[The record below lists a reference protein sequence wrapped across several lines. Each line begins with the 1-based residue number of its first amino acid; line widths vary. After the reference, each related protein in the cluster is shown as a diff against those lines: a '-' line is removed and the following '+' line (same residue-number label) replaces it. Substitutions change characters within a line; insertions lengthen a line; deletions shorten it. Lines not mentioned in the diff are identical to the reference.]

1 MIIFF
6 CAGNFSCVCM
16 WWGNVYVYGRMILW
30 NPSQERDATSDA
42 RCKLLGKKRKE
53 NKNFEVGMNSILY
66 DYTFWYFP
74 S

>member
-1 MIIFF
+1 M
-6 CAGNFSCVCM
+6 
-16 WWGNVYVYGRMILW
+16 YVYGRMILW
-30 NPSQERDATSDA
+30 NPSQGRDATSDA